1 MKLTIRHYIV
11 LALFFATM
19 ITSLWPD
26 NIYLLFTFSLANLFL
41 INTNLK
47 NDKAFFCL
55 FLFSCFYCL
64 NQYATVGTGS
74 GFVFLSTLIAPI
86 SFYKF
91 GCWLMDWMQ
100 EDRQRLNFLFCMFLC
115 YLLPALLLTI
125 QDMILVGFINESRR
139 LLSDI
144 GKEDT
149 TLAATLYGLMGS
161 TGIGFVSILFSSRL
175 KIFKKILYFSICVI
189 SVLIII
195 HLANRTGLVLLALC
209 ILFSFVNSTR
219 FKPSKLIITTLLLLI
234 VFFVIIKS
242 GLIPKDV
249 IDAYSMREDSATT
262 NASEFGGRTVLWSD
276 ALSNILTHP
285 FGWKRLK
292 YAHNLWLDLAAVGG
306 WISLVFFFTTTLVSI
321 KCFFKTMHQKLTP
334 FKSVLLTVYLSMM
347 LNSMDE
353 PVIEGSLLFFVLLI
367 LIWSMV
373 ISASKRI

>member
-1 MKLTIRHYIV
+1 MNLTIRHYIV

-41 INTNLK
+41 IKTNLK
-47 NDKAFFCL
+47 NAKAFFCL

-64 NQYATVGTGS
+64 NQYSTVGAGS
-74 GFVFLSTLIAPI
+74 GFVFFSILIAPI

-91 GCWLMDWMQ
+91 GCWLMDWLQ
-100 EDRQRLNFLFCMFLC
+100 EDRQRLNFFFCMFLC

-125 QDMILVGFINESRR
+125 QDMILVGIINESRH

-161 TGIGFVSILFSSRL
+161 TGIGFVSILFSSGL
-175 KIFKKILYFSICVI
+175 NVLKKILYFSICVI
-189 SVLIII
+189 SVLIVV
-195 HLANRTGLVLLALC
+195 HLVNRTGLVLLALC
-209 ILFSFVNSTR
+209 ILFSFANSTR
-219 FKPSKLIITTLLLLI
+219 FKPSKLIITVLLLVI

-249 IDAYSMREDSATT
+249 LDAYSMREDSATT
-262 NASEFGGRTVLWSD
+262 NASEYGGRSVLWSD

-306 WISLVFFFTTTLVSI
+306 WISLFFFLMTTLESI
-321 KCFFKTMHQKLTP
+321 KGFFTVVHQKFSP
-334 FKSVLLTVYLSMM
+334 FNSVLLTVYLSMM

-373 ISASKRI
+373 ISTAKRI